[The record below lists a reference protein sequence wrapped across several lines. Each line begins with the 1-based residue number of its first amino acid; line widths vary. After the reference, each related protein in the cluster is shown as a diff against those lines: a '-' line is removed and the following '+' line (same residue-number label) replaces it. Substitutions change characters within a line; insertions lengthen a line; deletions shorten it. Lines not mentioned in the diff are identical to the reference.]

1 MIYFKGYK
9 IEAPKLEFGDSK
21 HSGSDYIIKPEYHK
35 LASDY
40 PSHSGAP
47 TSKSQNDF
55 LLKTSEYSHTSL
67 KNTSDYLNKAGDNGY
82 TDSENHLASAS
93 MTANY
98 NEKYFHPKQF

>member
-1 MIYFKGYK
+1 M
-9 IEAPKLEFGDSK
+9 EFGDSK

-47 TSKSQNDF
+47 TSKNQNDF